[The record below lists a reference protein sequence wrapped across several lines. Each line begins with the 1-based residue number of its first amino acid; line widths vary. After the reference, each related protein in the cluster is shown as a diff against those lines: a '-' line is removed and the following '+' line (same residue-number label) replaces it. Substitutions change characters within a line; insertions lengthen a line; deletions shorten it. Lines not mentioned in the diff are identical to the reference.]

1 MHTGVTSADELPAI
15 AARGLAKHF
24 GRTQAL
30 RGIDL
35 QVPAGALW
43 GVVGADGAGKT
54 TLLRCIAGLYRPD
67 AGSVVPGAAGQSRIG
82 FAPQGFH
89 LYGDLTVLEN
99 MAFFGGLYGLDSA
112 TIAARVDELLSFA
125 ALSAHRQRMAG
136 ALSGGMQQK
145 LVLACALVHRPS
157 ILLLDEPTTG
167 VDPVSRREFWR
178 LVEQL
183 HAGGATILL
192 ASAYLD
198 EIERCEQVVF
208 LHTGRVIAAGEPDEL
223 RGGLATLEEAFL
235 AAM

>member
-1 MHTGVTSADELPAI
+1 LPEI
-15 AARGLAKHF
+15 AARGLVKRF
-24 GRTQAL
+24 GRVQAL

-35 QVPAGALW
+35 EIPAGALW

-67 AGSVVPGAAGQSRIG
+67 GGEVHPGVAGQLRIG

-99 MAFFGGLYGLDSA
+99 LLFFGGLYGID
-112 TIAARVDELLSFA
+112 AAALAPRVDELLSFA
-125 ALSAHRQRMAG
+125 GLTEHRGRMAG
-136 ALSGGMQQK
+136 QLSGGMQQK
-145 LVLACALVHRPS
+145 LVLACALVHSPA

-198 EIERCEQVVF
+198 EIERCEHVVF
-208 LHTGRVIAAGEPDEL
+208 LHEGRTIASGEPERL
-223 RGGLATLEEAFL
+223 RGSYASLEDAFL
-235 AAM
+235 ESM